1 MTWGWTVKGD
11 NLGTPAES
19 AVKASWPDY
28 NAEYLKKKLTSRDR
42 RYNPGALDDTQRG
55 VYLQETIKGYE
66 GEAEACLKAEFEDWL
81 QGTHAENVAA
91 ENGGGYYFNNDAD
104 TDGGPR
110 RRHVYEGAV
119 STEMQ
124 DDPNIGT
131 GWRATRWGTKQL
143 TNLDGVRDYLRAG
156 KVAQDNA
163 ERDMNLLAERGPQD
177 LNEAWMYFKHWVKRR
192 PVSTCDEKGPPGSNF
207 DKLTRYGV
215 DRMNGTGP
223 SNWMS
228 SDQVGGAP
236 PTTFFGPKVWTPG
249 IDAYYGL
256 PAVPKEEPT
265 SNSSTIRMSQQILET
280 APVRPILETAPVPA
294 TDTAFDDD
302 PLTATDTAF
311 ETFQVEDTEMPR
323 GQEMRAAATRNSQFG
338 YTVTE
343 ANSALERA
351 QQTINAARTRT
362 DLEMASATTLPYSF
376 GATRHPMSNRDIRAQ
391 TADSQRITQGV
402 YPNPGFTIRQTAA
415 QAAGDLTRDIIPQQN
430 AFSMDSGGPS
440 FGRTSMTDVYD
451 DLEDV
456 DL

>member
-28 NAEYLKKKLTSRDR
+28 NAEYLKKKLSSRER

-55 VYLQETIKGYE
+55 VYLQETIKGYK

-119 STEMQ
+119 STEIQ
-124 DDPNIGT
+124 DDPSGSLGT

-156 KVAQDNA
+156 RIAKDNA

-207 DKLTRYGV
+207 DKLTRHGV

-223 SNWMS
+223 SNWVTRDTVS
-228 SDQVGGAP
+228 GVGR
-236 PTTFFGPKVWTPG
+236 PTTLFGPEMQWTRPAETPDEENQQLDYYPVPLA
-249 IDAYYGL
+249 DAYY
-256 PAVPKEEPT
+256 
-265 SNSSTIRMSQQILET
+265 
-280 APVRPILETAPVPA
+280 PVPSVTPQLEYQAPSPSIASSQKTQVPSSYSPYVEPPSA
-294 TDTAFDDD
+294 TDVMY
-302 PLTATDTAF
+302 F
-311 ETFQVEDTEMPR
+311 EADIALQRAEELLQTPIKNEVNPPTLNTPGNWKLEEDGSWQLEPEPSVEFTERSARRRRRSLEKRVEDGR
-323 GQEMRAAATRNSQFG
+323 
-338 YTVTE
+338 V
-343 ANSALERA
+343 
-351 QQTINAARTRT
+351 
-362 DLEMASATTLPYSF
+362 
-376 GATRHPMSNRDIRAQ
+376 
-391 TADSQRITQGV
+391 
-402 YPNPGFTIRQTAA
+402 
-415 QAAGDLTRDIIPQQN
+415 II
-430 AFSMDSGGPS
+430 
-440 FGRTSMTDVYD
+440 
-451 DLEDV
+451 
-456 DL
+456 

>member
-28 NAEYLKKKLTSRDR
+28 NAEYLQKKLSSRGR

-55 VYLQETIKGYE
+55 VYLQETIKGYK

-119 STEMQ
+119 STEIQ
-124 DDPNIGT
+124 DDPSGSLGT

-156 KVAQDNA
+156 RIAKDNA

-207 DKLTRYGV
+207 DKLTRHGV

-223 SNWMS
+223 SNWVTRDTVS
-228 SDQVGGAP
+228 GVGR
-236 PTTFFGPKVWTPG
+236 PTTLFGPEMQWTRPAETPDEENQQLDYYPVPLA
-249 IDAYYGL
+249 DAYY
-256 PAVPKEEPT
+256 PVPSVTPQLEYQAP
-265 SNSSTIRMSQQILET
+265 SPSIASSQKTQVPSSYSPFVPYSPDPPSATDMYFET
-280 APVRPILETAPVPA
+280 ANNALRKAEVAMQDLEAAADTPLPQDISRWTYPSKMEDGSWQELEEIGPRTARRRRRSL
-294 TDTAFDDD
+294 DKR
-302 PLTATDTAF
+302 
-311 ETFQVEDTEMPR
+311 VEDEP
-323 GQEMRAAATRNSQFG
+323 
-338 YTVTE
+338 
-343 ANSALERA
+343 L
-351 QQTINAARTRT
+351 
-362 DLEMASATTLPYSF
+362 
-376 GATRHPMSNRDIRAQ
+376 
-391 TADSQRITQGV
+391 
-402 YPNPGFTIRQTAA
+402 
-415 QAAGDLTRDIIPQQN
+415 
-430 AFSMDSGGPS
+430 
-440 FGRTSMTDVYD
+440 
-451 DLEDV
+451 
-456 DL
+456 

>member
-28 NAEYLKKKLTSRDR
+28 NAEYLQKKLSSRER

-124 DDPNIGT
+124 DDPSGSLGT

-156 KVAQDNA
+156 RIAKDNA

-223 SNWMS
+223 SNWVARDTVS
-228 SDQVGGAP
+228 GVGR
-236 PTTFFGPKVWTPG
+236 PTRLFGPEMSLASPAETP
-249 IDAYYGL
+249 DEENQQLDYYPVPLAYY
-256 PAVPKEEPT
+256 
-265 SNSSTIRMSQQILET
+265 
-280 APVRPILETAPVPA
+280 PVPSVTPQLEYQA
-294 TDTAFDDD
+294 PSPSIA
-302 PLTATDTAF
+302 LTS
-311 ETFQVEDTEMPR
+311 R
-323 GQEMRAAATRNSQFG
+323 
-338 YTVTE
+338 
-343 ANSALERA
+343 
-351 QQTINAARTRT
+351 
-362 DLEMASATTLPYSF
+362 
-376 GATRHPMSNRDIRAQ
+376 
-391 TADSQRITQGV
+391 
-402 YPNPGFTIRQTAA
+402 
-415 QAAGDLTRDIIPQQN
+415 
-430 AFSMDSGGPS
+430 PS
-440 FGRTSMTDVYD
+440 
-451 DLEDV
+451 
-456 DL
+456 